1 MATNRL
7 EDFFNELNIDY
18 KREKGNFLTYIAK
31 VGKYVVV
38 ITPAGNR
45 YNVDFLLVNLPRI
58 PFDSFESFRIWV
70 KEANGTTN

>member
-7 EDFFNELNIDY
+7 EDLLSELNVDF
-18 KREKGNFLTYIAK
+18 KKEKGNITTYIAK
-31 VGKYVVV
+31 IGKYVVV

-45 YNVDFLLVNLPRI
+45 YIVDFLLVNLPRI

-70 KEANGTTN
+70 KETHGTTN

>member
-1 MATNRL
+1 MGTNRL
-7 EDFFNELNIDY
+7 EDLLNDLKIDF
-18 KREKGNFLTYIAK
+18 KKEKGNIATYIAK
-31 VGKYVVV
+31 IGKYVVV

-70 KEANGTTN
+70 KEAHGTL